1 MITENTMRFGSMM
14 WHINP
19 EEIKITRDRK
29 LSLKSDGTRS
39 VLFDRGEDGATVK
52 VSGCFFGENA
62 DAMAAELENLMIRGS
77 TEALYLPGMG
87 LIRAKLKKLER
98 QGTGGF
104 GKAAYGM
111 EFIEIKLPAGQ
122 KIPELISG
130 KTYVASGGESI
141 WDVADAYKLSAEEL
155 VRLNPHIRHI
165 NLLREGEVLWL
176 R

>member
-1 MITENTMRFGSMM
+1 MITENTMRFGNMM
-14 WHINP
+14 WQINP
-19 EEIKITRDRK
+19 DEIKITRDRK
-29 LSLKSDGTRS
+29 LSLQSDGSRS
-39 VLFDRGEDGATVK
+39 ILFDGGEKGATVK

-62 DAMAAELENLMIRGS
+62 DAMAAELENLMIRGN

-104 GKAAYGM
+104 SKAAYSM
-111 EFIEIKLPAGQ
+111 EFLEMKLPAGQ

-130 KTYVASGGESI
+130 KTYMASGGESI
-141 WDVADAYKLSAEEL
+141 WDVADVCKLSAEEL
-155 VRLNPHIRHI
+155 VRLNPHIRQI
-165 NLLREGEVLWL
+165 NLLREGEILWL